1 MTTLKSTLT
10 ALFDFD
16 GTVAETEPM
25 ILEASNRMLSQ
36 FGIHWNAEQYA
47 NLLKVGNTEKRL
59 TYWFDKYNCW
69 PESENDRSALVKKLK
84 REKDDHFETLLREAN
99 LNRSFKCRPGVLR
112 CMEEVILGLEG
123 QVAIVSN
130 SNTDIVRK
138 QWEVL
143 CGRRAIITCSTQ

>member
-1 MTTLKSTLT
+1 
-10 ALFDFD
+10 
-16 GTVAETEPM
+16 
-25 ILEASNRMLSQ
+25 MLSNTQ
-36 FGIHWNAEQYA
+36 TCSRWAI
-47 NLLKVGNTEKRL
+47 LKKRL

-138 QWEVL
+138 QWEGLVR
-143 CGRRAIITCSTQ
+143 RRAIITCSTQ